1 MAFQVSGFTA
11 DLNDPAKGGGLA
23 RANLFTVSITG
34 DPEGVATTLKPGS
47 GRDLLVKAAQ
57 FPGSTVAPMP
67 VNYGGRIIKLT
78 GFRTFDNWTI
88 SILNDEDFL
97 HRKWIQAWMYAI
109 AGDPDGAREKISR
122 GTLYNAPLDL
132 SVTALNN
139 MGGEISKWNFV
150 NAWPT
155 ALGDI
160 TLDWS
165 SDAIQE
171 YTVEFAY
178 EYWTHG
184 HNDAR
189 VSDSTSTV
197 TESDNVV
204 PAQGTAIAAT

>member
-11 DLNDPAKGGGLA
+11 DLNTNGGGMA

-34 DPEGVATTLKPGS
+34 ELDDTDASELKPGS

-109 AGDPDGAREKISR
+109 AGQPDGTRTDISR

-132 SVTALNN
+132 TVHALDNTGAQN
-139 MGGEISKWNFV
+139 SSWNFV

-184 HNDAR
+184 HDAAAATG
-189 VSDSTSTV
+189 STETAGSAV
-197 TESDNVV
+197 NVV
-204 PAQGTAIAAT
+204 PAQGTAITAT